1 MTRKQALPYLSY
13 CLSLSTAL
21 IATVAHAKQNNWNSV
36 YTDLTKDCVTI
47 SRATNKAEIDFAD
60 QECKA
65 FGGYQL
71 NIAGGDVRYAP
82 KLKYHGENINLH
94 NPGAFHDMGSN
105 KVEWIYFSTMD
116 EAGQGS
122 LKWVGWIY
130 RLSVSRP
137 NGTESDSILYAVRLD
152 GENSCALGTAQT
164 NEQAR
169 RLVYNS
175 KPNCQ

>member
-1 MTRKQALPYLSY
+1 MSK
-13 CLSLSTAL
+13 
-21 IATVAHAKQNNWNSV
+21 IKWNSV

-47 SRATNKAEIDFAD
+47 EKSTDKAEIDFED
-60 QECKA
+60 RECKA

-71 NIAGGDVRYAP
+71 NIGGGDLRYGP
-82 KLKYHGENINLH
+82 ELKYHGNVIIDGFR
-94 NPGAFHDMGSN
+94 NPGTFHDMGSD

-116 EAGQGS
+116 ETGQGS